1 MTESMIT
8 LQGFVG
14 AEPVVR
20 TAGGHTVANF
30 RVACTPRRLNRATGE
45 WADAP
50 TQWYTVNAWRRLG
63 DNVARS
69 LRKGDA
75 VVVHGR
81 LSARSY
87 VNKDGLEVN
96 TFEVEASVVG
106 HDLNRGLTQLIRN
119 ERRNDPYAAVPA
131 RGHGGDGVGVPLG
144 GSMGE
149 RDDRLTGPERERED
163 ALAAAQRDWGAMPV
177 DEPPGFESAGPEAGG
192 ENAPVDTHGAEEE
205 APVSAA

>member
-75 VVVHGR
+75 VIVHGR

-87 VNKDGLEVN
+87 LNKDGLEVN
-96 TFEVEASVVG
+96 TFEIEASVVG

-119 ERRNDPYAAVPA
+119 ERRNDPYAAPA
-131 RGHGGDGVGVPLG
+131 RERLVGALQG
-144 GSMGE
+144 ATGE
-149 RDDRLTGPERERED
+149 RDDRLADPDPERED
-163 ALAAAQRDWGAMPV
+163 AIAVARRDWGGMPLE
-177 DEPPGFESAGPEAGG
+177 EPPGLADDEEV
-192 ENAPVDTHGAEEE
+192 APVGPAAVGASGADEE
-205 APVSAA
+205 APDTAA